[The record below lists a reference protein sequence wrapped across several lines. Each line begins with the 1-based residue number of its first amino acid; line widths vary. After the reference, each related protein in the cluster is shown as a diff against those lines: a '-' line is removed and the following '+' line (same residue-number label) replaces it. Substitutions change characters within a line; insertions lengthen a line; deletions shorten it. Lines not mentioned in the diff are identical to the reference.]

1 MTALKKRHLK
11 GASINIRCLKM
22 SETYLKKKRLWNQYY
37 FFIVG
42 SLDSKILRNTRIL
55 SIALKYFFKTPEAS
69 LEKAIAM

>member
-22 SETYLKKKRLWNQYY
+22 IETYLKKKDYEINII

-42 SLDSKILRNTRIL
+42 SLYSKFLRN

>member
-22 SETYLKKKRLWNQYY
+22 IETYLKKKDYEINIIFSWLVLCIQ
-37 FFIVG
+37 
-42 SLDSKILRNTRIL
+42 KILRN
-55 SIALKYFFKTPEAS
+55 IALKYFFEKPQAS